1 MADYSPKISE
11 RLSKWISNIFN
22 PMNSL
27 VIYFV
32 LHSIYNLGLKE
43 AFQNFLPI
51 FFLIIAPISGWIFW
65 KVKKGEFSDTDV
77 SDRHQRKN
85 LYFFIAGVIIVYL
98 MYVFYRFQRMDWVL
112 LFLLILL
119 IVLQISN
126 YFIKSSM
133 HTALNVFVAALM
145 FVIEPLFGL
154 IWIVITVA
162 VALSR
167 VVLKRHTWAEV
178 ISGAAIATA
187 ISFIYLYVQIQ
198 LT

>member
-1 MADYSPKISE
+1 MTESSTKTSE
-11 RLSKWISNIFN
+11 RVSKWLSNFFN

-32 LHSIYNLGLKE
+32 LFSIKNLGLKE

-65 KVKKGEFSDTDV
+65 KVKSGEFSDTDV

-85 LYFFIAGVIIVYL
+85 LYFFIAGAIIIYL
-98 MYVFYRFQRMDWVL
+98 MYVFFRFERVDWVL
-112 LFLLILL
+112 FFLLILL
-119 IVLQISN
+119 IILQISN

-145 FVIEPLFGL
+145 FTLDPLLGAG
-154 IWIVITVA
+154 WIIITAAVA
-162 VALSR
+162 VSR

-178 ISGAAIATA
+178 ISGAVIATA